1 MGSFAGLA
9 LLQAIGLGLTAIA
22 VVVVVI
28 FVAAVLI
35 SAIKVVKEY
44 ERGVIFRLGRVQGG
58 PKGPGLFILLPFV
71 DNMVKIDLRTVT
83 MDVPPQ
89 DVITRDNV
97 PARVNAVVYF
107 RVVDPN
113 KSVIEVENHVL
124 ATSQISQTTLRS
136 VLGQK
141 DLDSLLTNREE
152 INDELQKIIDE
163 QTDPWGI
170 KVSVVEVKDVEI
182 PQQMQRAMARQ
193 AESERERRAKIIAA
207 EGEYQASERL
217 RQAADR
223 LESPTALQL
232 RLFQTMGEIAVNQ
245 NSTIIL
251 PIPIDL
257 FKPYLNLYEG
267 SDDGRDG
274 ASAQQRSQEEE
285 KEAERLYEE
294 AVENAPSEA
303 VADVLPDAPADVPTD
318 VPTDIPADVPDEAPG
333 RVPGGEARS

>member
-1 MGSFAGLA
+1 MGLA
-9 LLQAIGLGLTAIA
+9 LLQAISIGFGFIA
-22 VVVVVI
+22 FLVVVVVVVYI
-28 FVAAVLI
+28 LI
-35 SAIKVVKEY
+35 SSIKVVKEY
-44 ERGVIFRLGRVQGG
+44 ERGVIFRLGRVRGG
-58 PKGPGLFILLPFV
+58 PKGPGLFLLFPLV
-71 DNMVKIDLRTVT
+71 DKMVKIDLRTVT

-141 DLDSLLTNREE
+141 DLDQLLTNREE
-152 INDELQKIIDE
+152 INEELQTIIDE
-163 QTDPWGI
+163 QTDPWGV

-182 PQQMQRAMARQ
+182 PSQMQRAMARQ

-207 EGEYQASERL
+207 EGEYQASQRL

-251 PIPIDL
+251 PVPIDL
-257 FKPYLNLYEG
+257 LRPFMEPTNAAG
-267 SDDGRDG
+267 GTHHATR
-274 ASAQQRSQEEE
+274 REEAV
-285 KEAERLYEE
+285 AERLYEE
-294 AVENAPSEA
+294 AVGDLSP
-303 VADVLPDAPADVPTD
+303 
-318 VPTDIPADVPDEAPG
+318 
-333 RVPGGEARS
+333 

>member
-1 MGSFAGLA
+1 MGFA
-9 LLQAIGLGLTAIA
+9 LLQAIPAGIGFIA
-22 VVVVVI
+22 VAVVLI
-28 FVAAVLI
+28 FLASVLI
-35 SAIKVVKEY
+35 SAIKIVKEY

-58 PKGPGLFILLPFV
+58 PKGPGLFILLPFI
-71 DNMVKIDLRTVT
+71 DTMVKIDLRIVT

-89 DVITRDNV
+89 DIITRDNV

-107 RVVDPN
+107 RVTDPN

-141 DLDSLLTNREE
+141 DLDDLLTNRDE
-152 INDELQKIIDE
+152 INSELQTIIDD

-251 PIPIDL
+251 PIPLDL
-257 FKPYLNLYEG
+257 FKPFMEG
-267 SDDGRDG
+267 QNSSGERSR
-274 ASAQQRSQEEE
+274 SARLEDEEA
-285 KEAERLYEE
+285 KRLYEE
-294 AVENAPSEA
+294 AV
-303 VADVLPDAPADVPTD
+303 ADVPA
-318 VPTDIPADVPDEAPG
+318 ADGDGVEEASRGDQRP
-333 RVPGGEARS
+333 

>member
-1 MGSFAGLA
+1 MGFA
-9 LLQAIGLGLTAIA
+9 LLQAVGVGFAFIA
-22 VVVVVI
+22 VVIVI
-28 FVAAVLI
+28 ILVASVLI

-58 PKGPGLFILLPFV
+58 PKGPGLFLLFPLV

-97 PARVNAVVYF
+97 PARVNAVIYF

-113 KSVIEVENHVL
+113 KSVLEVENHVL

-141 DLDSLLTNREE
+141 DLDDLLTNREA
-152 INDELQKIIDE
+152 INNELQNIIDE
-163 QTDPWGI
+163 QTEPWGI

-207 EGEYQASERL
+207 EGEYQAAERL
-217 RQAADR
+217 RQAAER
-223 LESPTALQL
+223 LETPTALQL
-232 RLFQTMGEIAVNQ
+232 RLFQTMGEIAVQQ

-251 PIPIDL
+251 PVPVDL
-257 FKPYLNLYEG
+257 FRPFLEAQDG
-267 SDDGRDG
+267 SSG
-274 ASAQQRSQEEE
+274 QRARETRLEEE
-285 KEAERLYEE
+285 EAERLYEE
-294 AVENAPSEA
+294 AVGDVSPEVSSSEEAP
-303 VADVLPDAPADVPTD
+303 DGGLPDEE
-318 VPTDIPADVPDEAPG
+318 IP
-333 RVPGGEARS
+333 GEARPGRELP

>member
-1 MGSFAGLA
+1 MSGTLPPVVESVWFLATGEEHDLMEFA
-9 LLQAIGLGLTAIA
+9 LLQAVGVGFAFIA
-22 VVVVVI
+22 LVVVAILVVS
-28 FVAAVLI
+28 VLT
-35 SAIKVVKEY
+35 SAIKIVKEY

-58 PKGPGLFILLPFV
+58 PKGPGLFLLIPFV
-71 DNMVKIDLRTVT
+71 NKMVKVDLRTVT
-83 MDVPPQ
+83 MEVPPQ
-89 DVITRDNV
+89 EIITRDNV
-97 PARVNAVVYF
+97 PARVTAVIYF

-141 DLDSLLTNREE
+141 DLDNLLINREE
-152 INDELQKIIDE
+152 INEELQKIIDE
-163 QTDPWGI
+163 QTEPWGI

-182 PQQMQRAMARQ
+182 PQNMQRAMARQ

-232 RLFQTMGEIAVNQ
+232 RLFQTMGEIASEQ

-251 PIPIDL
+251 PIPLDL
-257 FKPYLNLYEG
+257 FRPYLGSQVG
-267 SDDGRDG
+267 SDGRSR
-274 ASAQQRSQEEE
+274 SAQREEE
-285 KEAERLYEE
+285 EADRLYEE
-294 AVENAPSEA
+294 AVGDVSSSEEAP
-303 VADVLPDAPADVPTD
+303 DGGLPDEEVP
-318 VPTDIPADVPDEAPG
+318 
-333 RVPGGEARS
+333 GEARPGSELP

>member
-1 MGSFAGLA
+1 MGFA
-9 LLQAIGLGLTAIA
+9 LLQAIPAGIGFIA
-22 VVVVVI
+22 VAVVLI
-28 FVAAVLI
+28 FVASVLI
-35 SAIKVVKEY
+35 SAIKIVKEY

-58 PKGPGLFILLPFV
+58 PKGPGLFILLPFI
-71 DNMVKIDLRTVT
+71 DTMVKIDLRIVT

-89 DVITRDNV
+89 DIITRDNV

-107 RVVDPN
+107 RVTDPN

-141 DLDSLLTNREE
+141 DLDDLLTNRDE
-152 INDELQKIIDE
+152 INSELQTIIDD

-251 PIPIDL
+251 PIPLDL
-257 FKPYLNLYEG
+257 FKPFMEG
-267 SDDGRDG
+267 QNSSGERSR
-274 ASAQQRSQEEE
+274 SARLEDEEA
-285 KEAERLYEE
+285 KRLYEE
-294 AVENAPSEA
+294 AV
-303 VADVLPDAPADVPTD
+303 ADVPA
-318 VPTDIPADVPDEAPG
+318 ADGDGAEEAPRG
-333 RVPGGEARS
+333 DQLP